1 VRRVVLSVIAL
12 FTLVPA
18 AAAQQQPP
26 LPATVTIDDVIRL
39 LNDAVR
45 GPRRTARHS
54 TSPPRT
60 VLPRGR
66 TPTLTSA
73 TAPFI
78 SSPV

>member
-39 LNDAVR
+39 LN
-45 GPRRTARHS
+45 
-54 TSPPRT
+54 
-60 VLPRGR
+60 
-66 TPTLTSA
+66 
-73 TAPFI
+73 
-78 SSPV
+78 